1 MHESQN
7 QMVTN
12 TLPTPLNEQTLLRD
26 YERAASYQQTQD
38 NLAGQLSE
46 RSQRIYANDVAA
58 FLWWLRAY
66 LSGEAMPG
74 RYKDHAL
81 QAQSPTSA
89 EAAALLAQ
97 LTRDQ
102 VIAYRAYLDAKDPTD
117 PEGQRGLYAKT
128 TAIRRLTV
136 VRRLCAEA
144 VFKGLLAENPTEGV
158 RGLRNAAPEETPH
171 QALSMKQLHQLVDA
185 IGTHTLKDLRD
196 KALLMVLARLGL
208 RREEAAQLNWSDLH
222 ERQGHTVLSIRHGKG
237 DQAGIAKVPVDVARF
252 LQQYRAALG
261 EDTTPVFVALHKG
274 SSLRRDIRGQ
284 TVRLHAKGIEG
295 VTIERGLRAIQPDQP
310 VTPPF
315 AHLTP
320 HDLRATFITLAL
332 EGKAPLQVVQY
343 AARHKDPRMTEHYQ
357 RRKVNLDD
365 NAVDYIHF

>member
-1 MHESQN
+1 MREMQD
-7 QMVTN
+7 QVLTI
-12 TLPTPLNEQTLLRD
+12 TLPALQNEQALLGD
-26 YERAASYQQTQD
+26 YERAAAYEQTQV

-46 RSQRIYANDVAA
+46 RSQRIYKSDVDA
-58 FLWWLRAY
+58 FLWWLRAS
-66 LSGEAMPG
+66 LAGELPG
-74 RYKDHAL
+74 RYKDHAP
-81 QAQSPTSA
+81 QAEVCSPV
-89 EAAALLAQ
+89 EAAARLSQ

-117 PEGQRGLYAKT
+117 PEGKRRLYAKT
-128 TAIRRLTV
+128 TAVRRLTV

-171 QALSMKQLHQLVDA
+171 QALSMKQLHALLDA
-185 IGTHTLKDLRD
+185 IGTRTRKDLRD

-222 ERQGHTVLSIRHGKG
+222 EWQGHLVFHIRHGKG
-237 DQAGIAKVPVDVARF
+237 DQAGIAKVPVDVSR
-252 LQQYRAALG
+252 LLEEYRAALG

-274 SSLRRDIRGQ
+274 SHLRRDQRGQ
-284 TVRLHAKGIEG
+284 AMRLNAKGIEG
-295 VTIERGLRAIQPDQP
+295 VTIERGLRAIPPGQPAM
-310 VTPPF
+310 PPF

>member
-1 MHESQN
+1 MNERDTQVITTTFPARQGEQVLLVDHEQA
-7 QMVTN
+7 T
-12 TLPTPLNEQTLLRD
+12 
-26 YERAASYQQTQD
+26 SYQQTQA

-46 RSQRIYANDVAA
+46 RSQRIYQSDVDA
-58 FLWWLRAY
+58 FLWWLRGY
-66 LSGEAMPG
+66 LAGASQG
-74 RYKDHAL
+74 RYKDYAP
-81 QAQSPTSA
+81 QAQPCSPA
-89 EAAALLAQ
+89 EAASLLSQ

-117 PEGQRGLYAKT
+117 PQGQRRLYAKT

-144 VFKGLLAENPTEGV
+144 VFKGLLAENPTEGI

-171 QALSMKQLHQLVDA
+171 QALTIEQLRALINA
-185 IGTHTLKDLRD
+185 IGTCTLKDLRD

-222 ERQGHTVLSIRHGKG
+222 ERQGHMVFHIRHGKG
-237 DQAGIAKVPVDVARF
+237 DRAGIAKVPVDVAR
-252 LQQYRAALG
+252 LLEEYRAALG
-261 EDTTPVFVALHKG
+261 EATTPVFVALHKG
-274 SSLRRDIRGQ
+274 SHLRRNAHGQ
-284 TVRLHAKGIEG
+284 AVRLNAKGIEG
-295 VTIERGLRAIQPDQP
+295 VTLERGLRAIPPGQPAM
-310 VTPPF
+310 PPF